1 MNKSII
7 FVIMGV
13 CGSGKT
19 TVAEK
24 LSKEIHCSYRDAD
37 NFHSEENKKKMA
49 SGYPLTDEDR
59 IPWLLAIYGYI
70 KSLSDSNTPGIVTC
84 SALKRKYR
92 DILVFGEDALRKEH
106 AGTQENGCPVLFVY
120 LKGSPTLISARLKE
134 RKGHFMPAEL
144 LQSQIDILEEP
155 DEFERHV
162 TVDID
167 CSVDTIVSSIIKHI
181 K

>member
-1 MNKSII
+1 
-7 FVIMGV
+7 MGV

-19 TVAEK
+19 TVAGK